1 MKVLS
6 VTWNPDT
13 DDTKVKLNEEFASC
27 DWTVRADVLSDLLAE
42 ITDLYAAT
50 RGEVKNPVMLEMF
63 GHGYNAPQLESVK

>member
-1 MKVLS
+1 MRVLS
-6 VTWNPDT
+6 VTWNPET
-13 DDTKVKLNEEFASC
+13 DETKVRVSEEFSSS

-63 GHGYNAPQLESVK
+63 GHGYNAPQLERVK